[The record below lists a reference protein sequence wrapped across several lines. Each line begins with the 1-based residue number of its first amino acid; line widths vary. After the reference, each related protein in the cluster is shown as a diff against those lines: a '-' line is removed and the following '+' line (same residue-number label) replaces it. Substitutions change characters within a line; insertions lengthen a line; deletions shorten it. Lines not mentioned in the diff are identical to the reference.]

1 MCPDCGGDGCL
12 TCRRPV
18 PLAALGAGQP
28 WELWEEAAALTAS
41 SAFMGSTRAP
51 KCRCIAC
58 ARGRVAVFRT
68 VQAAAAE
75 RLSVAG
81 ARRRREVLRARAEDL
96 AERPSPPSPPSPPPP
111 APARFDGTR
120 VEKTWKKDGTPAPT
134 AAEAWAAREAA
145 AADFRR
151 KRAAREERARVLAD
165 QELVLAAQVEI
176 ARVAEEKRWKAWEA
190 SVRRDQELVARA
202 VANEELRI
210 AGELPTWKVAA
221 RDKPG
226 AVERLL
232 IENFTDEPTAQD
244 AADYYAQRRGWLCRP
259 VLAAYETPR
268 ARLFRTDHGSRE
280 CFDA

>member
-12 TCRRPV
+12 TCWRPV

-51 KCRCIAC
+51 KCRCLAC

-75 RLSVAG
+75 RVSVAG

-96 AERPSPPSPPSPPPP
+96 AERPSPPSPPRRTFVGEILRHAVP
-111 APARFDGTR
+111 APAA
-120 VEKTWKKDGTPAPT
+120 PAPT
-134 AAEAWAAREAA
+134 AAAAWAAREAA

-151 KRAAREERARVLAD
+151 KRAAQEERERAETERGLA
-165 QELVLAAQVEI
+165 LAAQVEI
-176 ARVAEEKRWKAWEA
+176 ARVAEEKRCQAYEA
-190 SVRRDQELVARA
+190 RVRRDQELLARA
-202 VANEELRI
+202 VVNEELRI
-210 AGELPTWKVAA
+210 AGELPTWKVGA
-221 RDKPG
+221 RNKPG

-232 IENFTDEPTAQD
+232 IENFTEEGSAQA
-244 AADYYAQRRGWLCRP
+244 AADYYARERGWLCRP
-259 VLAAYETPR
+259 VLASYETPR